1 MGRDLLR
8 VSGRFSSMCLKLQTH
23 LNGSSGERQRAV
35 SVRRIPK
42 MGTTFLGCRTAT
54 APNTHTPPPPL
65 PPPPHPPP
73 LPTSTTSFLISDY
86 IDSTC
91 FEMLNSPYTG
101 NARAITKGQQSSMV
115 HFLNRALSQHALG
128 KDVQDN
134 RLGWKICSSLNL
146 RVISLC
152 FQNYRPGKFSYTLG
166 IRGTCFISGM

>member
-1 MGRDLLR
+1 MDRDLLR
-8 VSGRFSSMCLKLQTH
+8 VSGRFPSMCLKLQTH
-23 LNGSSGERQRAV
+23 LNGSGGERQRAV

-65 PPPPHPPP
+65 PPPPHPPL
-73 LPTSTTSFLISDY
+73 LPTCTTSFLISDY

-91 FEMLNSPYTG
+91 FGMLNSPYTG
-101 NARAITKGQQSSMV
+101 NARAITKGQQSSTV
-115 HFLNRALSQHALG
+115 RFLNRALSQHALG
-128 KDVQDN
+128 KHVRDN

-152 FQNYRPGKFSYTLG
+152 FQNDRPGKFSCTFG